1 MIVIVHNSSRV
12 DPRPASA
19 PSSPKGS
26 TTDTELDPRDHE
38 SMVEVSPDPPAR
50 LASEMLL
57 RNRLLAALPV
67 EQRLRLG
74 SELRLVEL
82 GMREQIYDTGEA
94 ITQVY
99 FPLNCVLSVVTAV
112 DDDVAV
118 EVAMIGLEG
127 MAGLPAFLGTAAS
140 PHRCFC
146 QVPGQALRLDTATL
160 RRFLAGDG
168 ALHDLLHRYTQA
180 MMAFLAQNLA
190 CNQLH
195 SAEERT
201 ARWLAQTH
209 DRVDSD
215 SFQITQE
222 FLAQMLGARRAT
234 VSESA
239 RTLQQAGLIRYS
251 RGRITILDRAGLH
264 AAACDCYI
272 TIRREFDKLR

>member
-1 MIVIVHNSSRV
+1 MLGQPAPPPQH
-12 DPRPASA
+12 PR
-19 PSSPKGS
+19 GS
-26 TTDTELDPRDHE
+26 TTDTELNPRDDE
-38 SMVEVSPDPPAR
+38 SIVDVSADPQVRMAP
-50 LASEMLL
+50 EMLQ
-57 RNRLLAALPV
+57 RNRLLAALPA
-67 EQRLRLG
+67 EERLRLG

-82 GMREQIYDTGEA
+82 GIREQIHDPGDP
-94 ITQVY
+94 ITEIY
-99 FPLNCVLSVVTAV
+99 FPVNCVISIVAAV

-118 EVAMIGLEG
+118 EVAMVGFEG
-127 MAGLPAFLGTAAS
+127 MTGLPAFLGIAAS

-146 QVPGQALRLDTATL
+146 QVPGQALRLDTVTL

-180 MMAFLAQNLA
+180 VLAFLAQNIA

-222 FLAQMLGARRAT
+222 FLAQMLGVRRAT
-234 VSESA
+234 VSENA
-239 RTLQQAGLIRYS
+239 RTLQRAGLIRYS
-251 RGRITILDRAGLH
+251 RGRLTILDRAGLH
-264 AAACDCYI
+264 AAACDCYL

>member
-1 MIVIVHNSSRV
+1 MV
-12 DPRPASA
+12 DV
-19 PSSPKGS
+19 S
-26 TTDTELDPRDHE
+26 T
-38 SMVEVSPDPPAR
+38 DPPAR
-50 LASEMLL
+50 AVSEMLQ

-67 EQRLRLG
+67 EERFRLG

-82 GMREQIYDTGEA
+82 GMREQIYDMGDA

-99 FPLNCVLSVVTAV
+99 FPLNCVISVVTAV
-112 DDDVAV
+112 EDDLAV

-146 QVPGQALRLDTATL
+146 QVPGQALRLQTATL

-168 ALHDLLHRYTQA
+168 ALHHLLHRYTQA
-180 MMAFLAQNLA
+180 MLAFLAQNIA
-190 CNQLH
+190 CNRLH
-195 SAEERT
+195 SVEERT
-201 ARWLAQTH
+201 ARWLAQTD
-209 DRVDSD
+209 DRVGSD

-222 FLAQMLGARRAT
+222 FLAQMLGVRRAT

-251 RGRITILDRAGLH
+251 RGRITILDRAGLQ
-264 AAACDCYI
+264 AAACQCYL
-272 TIRREFDKLR
+272 TIRREFDQLR

>member
-1 MIVIVHNSSRV
+1 MV
-12 DPRPASA
+12 DVSA
-19 PSSPKGS
+19 
-26 TTDTELDPRDHE
+26 
-38 SMVEVSPDPPAR
+38 DPPAGA
-50 LASEMLL
+50 ASEMVQ

-67 EQRLRLG
+67 EQRWRLG
-74 SELRLVEL
+74 SQLRPVEL

-94 ITQVY
+94 ITQIY
-99 FPLNCVLSVVTAV
+99 FPLTCVISVVTAV

-146 QVPGQALRLDTATL
+146 QVPGQALRLDTVTL

-180 MMAFLAQNLA
+180 MMAFLAQNLV
-190 CNQLH
+190 CNRLH

-209 DRVDSD
+209 DRVGSD
-215 SFQITQE
+215 SFQITQD

-251 RGRITILDRAGLH
+251 RGRITILDREGLQ
-264 AAACDCYI
+264 AAACQCYL
-272 TIRREFDKLR
+272 TIRHEFDKLR